1 MLAHELKQPDR
12 TGPLRCGHGLLV
24 ATRRATVGQAS
35 HGSIQIDT
43 GKNRAPDVS
52 IGDRGQ
58 QMPFR
63 IDDQGQS
70 VRVALDL
77 SDDLPDR

>member
-1 MLAHELKQPDR
+1 M
-12 TGPLRCGHGLLV
+12 LV

-70 VRVALDL
+70 V
-77 SDDLPDR
+77 